1 MIVRHHIFRSATLL
15 LAGLALS
22 CPSLLAQTSSFAPL
36 VKQQRDKVV
45 HISIKAKAR
54 PRGRG
59 GPLLPFRFPEPR
71 QGMGSGFIVGAK
83 GLIVTNHHVV
93 AGSGEIVVVLSSGR
107 RYEAQVVGVDSQT
120 DLALLKIDGT
130 QLPVIEFGDSS
141 ILEVGDWVL
150 AIGNPLGL
158 DYSVT
163 AGIVSAKGR
172 NIFDLDNL
180 AYGEFIQTDA
190 AINPGNSGG
199 PLFNLKGQ
207 VIGVNTA
214 ISSRGQGIGFALPSN
229 LVAEVVRQL
238 REHGR
243 VMRGWMGVVIQE
255 LNGELALM
263 LGLPE
268 RQRGVLVE
276 EIVATGPA
284 AAAGIEE
291 GDVLTRFGGTRLER
305 VPQLQKLVA
314 FSKLGSAVRM
324 TGLRRAME
332 DSPWEKLRFTV
343 RIGEPPST
351 AATPDAPLLRRFG
364 LAVREPSQALRQGMG
379 LQPGVGVLVEKVAP
393 RGPAA
398 GTGLREGDVI
408 LEANRRQVGSR
419 AEFHKILRE
428 ARNDRVPLLVKR
440 DRQVLYLVL
449 PNRKP

>member
-1 MIVRHHIFRSATLL
+1 MFIRHHIFRSAALL

-59 GPLLPFRFPEPR
+59 GPLPPFRFPEPR

-172 NIFDLDNL
+172 NIFDLDNV
-180 AYGEFIQTDA
+180 AYGDFIQTDA

-199 PLFNLKGQ
+199 PLFN
-207 VIGVNTA
+207 
-214 ISSRGQGIGFALPSN
+214 
-229 LVAEVVRQL
+229 
-238 REHGR
+238 
-243 VMRGWMGVVIQE
+243 
-255 LNGELALM
+255 
-263 LGLPE
+263 
-268 RQRGVLVE
+268 
-276 EIVATGPA
+276 
-284 AAAGIEE
+284 
-291 GDVLTRFGGTRLER
+291 
-305 VPQLQKLVA
+305 
-314 FSKLGSAVRM
+314 
-324 TGLRRAME
+324 
-332 DSPWEKLRFTV
+332 
-343 RIGEPPST
+343 
-351 AATPDAPLLRRFG
+351 
-364 LAVREPSQALRQGMG
+364 
-379 LQPGVGVLVEKVAP
+379 
-393 RGPAA
+393 
-398 GTGLREGDVI
+398 
-408 LEANRRQVGSR
+408 
-419 AEFHKILRE
+419 
-428 ARNDRVPLLVKR
+428 
-440 DRQVLYLVL
+440 
-449 PNRKP
+449 